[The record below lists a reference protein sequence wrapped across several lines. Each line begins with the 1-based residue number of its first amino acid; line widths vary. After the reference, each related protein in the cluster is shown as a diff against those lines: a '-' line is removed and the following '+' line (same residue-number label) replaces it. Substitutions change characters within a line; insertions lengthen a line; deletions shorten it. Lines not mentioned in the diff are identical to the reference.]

1 MCIGTTGLR
10 GLPVRTSAGQNTGGA
25 AERLSWRAALAALC
39 ILWTLTT
46 ASPAR
51 AKTPSDTLLES
62 LHATADVNDFAG
74 ILAPA
79 ERAALEGRCREL
91 RKKNGAQFAVVILK
105 SLEGGE
111 INDFTNKL
119 FKQWG
124 VGDKDRKDGLML
136 LVAMQDRKAR
146 LEVGYGLEPIIPDAL
161 AGRILD
167 ENLFPAFK
175 QQRYAAGL
183 QAAVNRAAE
192 LVERGEPAP
201 PEARRRAGIPFGQ
214 QLMITLFLSLFVAI
228 GSFMLGAAIGAKV
241 GPLIFFG
248 LLFGG
253 IPYGMGWF
261 MGSPLAPL
269 VHTPLGIALLVLGLR
284 VGRKSPKSFRGG
296 KGGSGTG
303 GSDWSSWNWGGS
315 SGTSWGGS
323 SSWSGGG
330 FSSDWGGFGG
340 GSSGGGGASGGW

>member
-1 MCIGTTGLR
+1 MRNPTGQ
-10 GLPVRTSAGQNTGGA
+10 SSGGA
-25 AERLSWRAALAALC
+25 VELLPWRTAVAALC
-39 ILWTLTT
+39 ILWVLTT
-46 ASPAR
+46 ASPAH
-51 AKTPSDTLLES
+51 AKTRFDALLES
-62 LHATADVNDFAG
+62 LHPQADVNDFAG
-74 ILAPA
+74 ILSPA
-79 ERAALEGRCREL
+79 ERESLEDRCRAL
-91 RKKNGAQFAVVILK
+91 RKKNGAQFAVVIVK

-111 INDFTNKL
+111 IDDFTNKL

-124 VGDKDRKDGLML
+124 VGDKDRKDGLLL

-167 ENLFPAFK
+167 EHLFPAFK
-175 QQRYAAGL
+175 QQRYAVGL
-183 QAAVNRAAE
+183 QAVVNRAAE

-201 PEARRRAGIPFGQ
+201 PEARRRAGVPFAQ
-214 QLMITLFLSLFVAI
+214 QLIFTLFLSVFVAV

-253 IPYGMGWF
+253 IPYGMGWL

-303 GSDWSSWNWGGS
+303 GTDWSSWNWGGS